1 MLRRRGISIGVNSSR
16 NSPETPFRRRSNLL
30 RDTHHHRTPLKQ
42 ENRLAN
48 LFRGTFLNEMFG
60 PLQRAGYRSRK
71 LLLEPFALKFR
82 ESSISVPPQKQH
94 WFIE

>member
-1 MLRRRGISIGVNSSR
+1 
-16 NSPETPFRRRSNLL
+16 
-30 RDTHHHRTPLKQ
+30 
-42 ENRLAN
+42 LAN

-82 ESSISVPPQKQH
+82 KSSIGVPPQKQH

>member
-1 MLRRRGISIGVNSSR
+1 
-16 NSPETPFRRRSNLL
+16 
-30 RDTHHHRTPLKQ
+30 
-42 ENRLAN
+42 LAN

-71 LLLEPFALKFR
+71 LLLEPFALMFR
-82 ESSISVPPQKQH
+82 ESSIGVPPQKQH